1 MQDALKCLTTERL
14 GDPLEEQLWKNKAYM
29 ESRKLYHDQKE
40 RLKEKLSSSKEGI
53 QLLLDMDDS
62 VSLYSGRYGEMAY
75 ILGFHDGLEIGLK
88 HGREYGKDS
97 ILSKDIPKEQ
107 TAD

>member
-1 MQDALKCLTTERL
+1 MQDVLTNLAIARL
-14 GDPLEEQLWKNKAYM
+14 GDPLEEKLRKNKAYI

-40 RLKEKLSSSKEGI
+40 RLKEKLSNSKGGS

-62 VSLYSGRYGEMAY
+62 VSLYSGRYGEIAY

-88 HGREYGKDS
+88 HGREYGQDS
-97 ILSKDIPKEQ
+97 NFSKDILKG
-107 TAD
+107 

>member
-1 MQDALKCLTTERL
+1 MQDVLTNLAVERL
-14 GDPLEEQLWKNKAYM
+14 GDPLEEELRKNKAYM
-29 ESRKLYHDQKE
+29 ESRKQYHDQKE
-40 RLKEKLSSSKEGI
+40 RLKERLSNSKDDV

-62 VSLYSGRYGEMAY
+62 VSLYSGHYGEMAY